1 MRTGCRSEDDT
12 VIADMTEEQQQLGIA
27 ELTTRLAKSGLQM
40 IEHNRPWPNRRSTY
54 FEIGKPG
61 RQTDV
66 VLSDEFICDLP
77 GTREYQEAVD
87 SYAMAVAG
95 RVRCGSPNVFYCRS
109 HLAINVA
116 IHWPIQQAV
125 LNNMPAT
132 WLLIHATNEVQGGI
146 ALCCL
151 NIGRHL
157 AYSDRTMLDDVRIAT
172 NSVRNA
178 IDNGTVTFYDRD
190 SHPESYQ
197 LIKDDAKA
205 QRPPESQSEVEK
217 FIAGKTYMLGFQIP
231 DVPGEVYAAD
241 DWDAEYLGISR
252 KELSQSAYVLRA
264 RGLIDLDMTLTYARP
279 SDKLVTTGWPAAID
293 STLPAPAPQ
302 VFSLS
307 RLPKKDELLAE
318 LKNSLDRSFEIALM
332 VIDLDKFKQVNDT
345 KGHAEGDACLEHVV
359 KAIGSAL
366 GRKGALYRWG
376 GDEFAVILPDFSAEE
391 ALVTAERIRRA
402 IEEAKAGG
410 DISVTASLGVC
421 ATDRIESPTAEQI
434 LDSADKAMYVSKR
447 NGKNRITSWPV

>member
-1 MRTGCRSEDDT
+1 
-12 VIADMTEEQQQLGIA
+12 MTEEEQQLGIA
-27 ELTTRLAKSGLQM
+27 ELTTRLAKNGLQM

-61 RQTDV
+61 RQTDI

-87 SYAMAVAG
+87 SYAIAVAG

-116 IHWPIQQAV
+116 MHWPIQQAV
-125 LNNMPAT
+125 LNNMPAA

-146 ALCCL
+146 AMCSL

-157 AYSDRTMLDDVRIAT
+157 AYSPRTMLDDVRIAT
-172 NSVRNA
+172 NSVRNG
-178 IDNGTVTFYDRD
+178 IDNGTVTFYDRH

-241 DWDAEYLGISR
+241 AWDAEYLGISR

-264 RGLIDLDMTLTYARP
+264 RGLIDLDMTLGFARP

-293 STLPAPAPQ
+293 SNVSAPAPQ

-307 RLPKKDELLAE
+307 NLPKKDDLLGQV
-318 LKNSLDRSFEIALM
+318 KNSLARNSEIALL

-345 KGHAEGDACLEHVV
+345 RGHAEGDMCLEHVIRV
-359 KAIGSAL
+359 VGSAL
-366 GRKGALYRWG
+366 GRKGTLYRWG
-376 GDEFAVILPDFSAEE
+376 GDEFAVMLPDFSTEE
-391 ALVTAERIRRA
+391 ALGTAERIRRA

-410 DISVTASLGVC
+410 DIAVTASVGVC
-421 ATDRIESPTAEQI
+421 ANDRLHSPTAESL
-434 LDSADKAMYVSKR
+434 LDSADKAMYASKR
-447 NGKNRITSWPV
+447 NGKNRVTPWPV